1 MAGCEVDMSDVGVD
15 DRLKLK
21 KDWADAKLG
30 NWRNRGL
37 RGGAGDSDGV
47 VSAEESIGE
56 RGRWTFC

>member
-1 MAGCEVDMSDVGVD
+1 MSDVGVD